1 MLIRWGGSRA
11 VASLTFK
18 IVVILLLVVGV
29 PLAAFW
35 PFGKTHAPSVEVYD
49 EAGVLQEVETAS
61 ALEELR
67 FRQDVKLVVLTLD
80 AGYNDNFN
88 SEVLAYA
95 RKNHPEWIS
104 ASDPN
109 YWADG
114 LVVLGVSPRG
124 R

>member
-49 EAGVLQEVETAS
+49 EAGVLQEDETAS
-61 ALEELR
+61 AL
-67 FRQDVKLVVLTLD
+67 
-80 AGYNDNFN
+80 
-88 SEVLAYA
+88 
-95 RKNHPEWIS
+95 
-104 ASDPN
+104 
-109 YWADG
+109 
-114 LVVLGVSPRG
+114 
-124 R
+124 